1 MILTCPAC
9 RCSYKVPEGA
19 ITATGRKVRCAG
31 CAHVWHA
38 TIADVSMSP
47 PVIQQAAPQQYM
59 QQPQAAPSQMPPPSD
74 EMAARTAAIREA
86 MMDEE
91 DATHD
96 PIDYDEPEIES
107 APQADLAGDGSLD
120 FGLGDDEK
128 SDFDLDSFAEGLSDK
143 YYDVK
148 DKGMS
153 LFGKFFKKKSESEV
167 GEAESLEVDGTES
180 EDKPAKKKKKKKPKS
195 KVKLKLRLSTI
206 KSYIVTALWV
216 PLIGGWIGLAV
227 GFILMP
233 EKVKEI
239 WPPSVVILDMLEGM
253 DLEEQ
258 IKADLEEQGVKLSPA
273 FIKENESITNVQQR
287 LRVTPPKFE
296 FVMRG
301 GKRQM
306 VLTGLIDNEGAK
318 SIRVPEFRAVI
329 YDLQGKPIKWW
340 MFKAPKVI
348 LLRGEQTE
356 YKTVT
361 PDGVPV
367 GAHSVGVE
375 VNWTDDQLRQQ
386 DKVDEANARA
396 AAAKE
401 AAETPE

>member
-153 LFGKFFKKKSESEV
+153 LFGKFFKKK
-167 GEAESLEVDGTES
+167 
-180 EDKPAKKKKKKKPKS
+180 K
-195 KVKLKLRLSTI
+195 
-206 KSYIVTALWV
+206 
-216 PLIGGWIGLAV
+216 
-227 GFILMP
+227 
-233 EKVKEI
+233 
-239 WPPSVVILDMLEGM
+239 
-253 DLEEQ
+253 
-258 IKADLEEQGVKLSPA
+258 
-273 FIKENESITNVQQR
+273 
-287 LRVTPPKFE
+287 
-296 FVMRG
+296 
-301 GKRQM
+301 
-306 VLTGLIDNEGAK
+306 
-318 SIRVPEFRAVI
+318 
-329 YDLQGKPIKWW
+329 
-340 MFKAPKVI
+340 
-348 LLRGEQTE
+348 
-356 YKTVT
+356 
-361 PDGVPV
+361 
-367 GAHSVGVE
+367 
-375 VNWTDDQLRQQ
+375 
-386 DKVDEANARA
+386 
-396 AAAKE
+396 
-401 AAETPE
+401 